1 MTLTRV
7 RYYFYYRASG
17 KVLCRCLPSGTRG
30 EVDSPT
36 FDRNNAEP
44 GAQPDCPKAAVRSA
58 FGVPSARAALRQL
71 VRSNYKGFPISC
83 KCFSVSCSVFRL
95 VHVLPACVVR
105 EDGGLRNY
113 NRSCWASCPDPDE
126 RRAPGPQSLAPQ
138 PARARTMARRNCS
151 DVAVSW
157 ECASPMAGSTLVPCA
172 RALAWS
178 GTSMTLVRFV
188 CGEGRDGHPV

>member
-1 MTLTRV
+1 MPFVTTLPRFSPFCPRSQGRACHLVARVKGLRRVTLTRV

-113 NRSCWASCPDPDE
+113 NRSC
-126 RRAPGPQSLAPQ
+126 GHL
-138 PARARTMARRNCS
+138 ARTLMKDARR
-151 DVAVSW
+151 
-157 ECASPMAGSTLVPCA
+157 GLK
-172 RALAWS
+172 R
-178 GTSMTLVRFV
+178 
-188 CGEGRDGHPV
+188 